1 MVKSLAYLS
10 TTTPFTLCKYWMIV
24 TMLHWLIKELIKGHP
39 SDAAELIKS
48 FMSWLQN
55 NALIKMVSCQDALS
69 WIHYRTT
76 QRNCNDRNSVFSIF
90 WYFDIAHKN
99 SVY

>member
-1 MVKSLAYLS
+1 
-10 TTTPFTLCKYWMIV
+10 MIV

-55 NALIKMVSCQDALS
+55 NALIKMFSCQDALR
-69 WIHYRTT
+69 WIHYRNYYSNFSHSFLTSS
-76 QRNCNDRNSVFSIF
+76 DVIVFFSF
-90 WYFDIAHKN
+90 FFVGPCAPLASHQK
-99 SVY
+99 